1 MAYYFIFYGHIFIF
15 DAAIPHAPD
24 YIIGRCDKKGI
35 AQFYKLFQIGKAVR
49 LSKLRRK
56 SGIVGVYV
64 IKHRNLNIVVFEV
77 SADRNAD
84 LACADNS
91 NIHAI
96 TSIQYYSDNI
106 SSDTAS
112 RCEYRS

>member
-15 DAAIPHAPD
+15 DDAIPHTPD

-35 AQFYKLFQIGKAVR
+35 AHFYKLFQIRKAVR

-64 IKHRNLNIVVFEV
+64 IKPRNLNIVVFEV
-77 SADRNAD
+77 SADGNAD